1 MRLTKY
7 AYLPDI
13 PCVYPPGSCGYKR
26 SSKSFLFTMYNTHG
40 YRPQK
45 LQLKSSSQYR
55 YAIYTCSSYGP
66 TFGYGHDLY
75 IRNNANT
82 NTGSYTNSGSSY
94 QAHHGCSGTCSVL
107 AGSHESWK
115 VSDIEVFYMSS

>member
-7 AYLPDI
+7 GYLSDI
-13 PCVYPPGSCGYKR
+13 PCVLTPGSCRYKR
-26 SSKSFLFTMYNTHG
+26 SSKSFLFTLYNIHG

-45 LQLKSSSQYR
+45 LQLRSSSKYQ
-55 YAIYTCSSYGP
+55 YAIYTCSSQGP
-66 TFGYGHDLY
+66 TFGDGNDLY

-82 NTGSYTNSGSSY
+82 NTGSYTKSMYSY
-94 QAHHGCSGTCSVL
+94 QAHHGCSGSCSVL
-107 AGSHESWK
+107 AGTHRSWK